1 MNRETNKSDDNE
13 RRESEV
19 SSSASPSG
27 SSSADGQS
35 MPESGPD
42 LPPTDQRHLDQD
54 QFIAKLKRN
63 LEQYRLPA
71 DQREQILAELPP
83 PEERE
88 RLYRELQEKGGMS
101 FDQFM
106 KSLGLEVHPQ
116 P

>member
-1 MNRETNKSDDNE
+1 MNRDTNKSDDNE
-13 RRESEV
+13 RRESEA
-19 SSSASPSG
+19 SSSASPLG
-27 SSSADGQS
+27 PSSADGDS
-35 MPESGPD
+35 TPELRPE
-42 LPPTDQRHLDQD
+42 LPPADQRNLDHE

-88 RLYRELQEKGGMS
+88 RLFREIQEKGGMS
-101 FDQFM
+101 FEQFM
-106 KSLGLEVHPQ
+106 ECLGLEVDPK